1 VWDKLW
7 QITEGLNRRFRDG
20 NDLKSQNKPH
30 RRSQG
35 WKIALFLFGV
45 VFLWLAF
52 LGAEIYLYSSK
63 TDTAPAD
70 AAIVLGAGVINNQ
83 PSPVLRERINHAIRL
98 YQSGVVSFLIF
109 TGGIG
114 EDDRLTESEVARK
127 YAIEQG
133 IPEDRIFFET
143 SSHITYE
150 NLLEAK
156 KIITVMDFDRVLIVS
171 DPLHMK
177 RAMTM
182 AYDLGLNAFPS
193 PTPTSA
199 YISFRRRSK
208 FLMRE
213 IFFYATYL
221 LQRPFL

>member
-1 VWDKLW
+1 VAASNAKS
-7 QITEGLNRRFRDG
+7 TSNRAT
-20 NDLKSQNKPH
+20 KSW
-30 RRSQG
+30 RRRKGKTQ
-35 WKIALFLFGV
+35 KIMLSLIGILFI
-45 VFLWLAF
+45 WLTF
-52 LGAEIYLYSSK
+52 LGVEIYAYSAD
-63 TDTAPAD
+63 TDLSPAD

-83 PSPVLRERINHAIRL
+83 PSPVLRERINQAIHL

-114 EDDRLTESEVARK
+114 EGDRLTESEVARK

-133 IPEDRIFFET
+133 IPEDRIFIET

-150 NLLEAK
+150 NLVEAQ
-156 KIITVMDFDRVLIVS
+156 KIVAEMGFDRVLIVS

-182 AYDLGLNAFPS
+182 AEDLGLNAFPS

-199 YISFRRRSK
+199 YISFQRRSR
-208 FLMRE
+208 FLVRE
-213 IFFYATYL
+213 IFFYAGYL
-221 LQRPFL
+221 LSHHVLYIR